1 MTFHGGFKEQI
12 LFNQWSTETVGGKY
26 QISLFLIKKNKTK
39 HLFFSLYKPLL
50 DLGLSFFLL
59 LYSMKV

>member
-26 QISLFLIKKNKTK
+26 QISLFLIKKKQ